1 MSEDEWSAEREW
13 DKFLQAWPVE
23 RIKNLTLQEYTTSAD
38 DRSGDDP
45 DYPFTFWLESITEDL
60 GSIWGGSAFKFGIFK
75 RQDKSKKKSKSG
87 LSYNKDYGWYSKFG
101 SSPEE
106 AFENVKQELLGI
118 ISNVQ
123 NQNLVAID
131 NSKLGDVLS
140 WKVAFLYQN
149 RKNPIVAPI
158 YSAKALKQTNASF
171 GKKTPLSHCHEILM
185 SERRDK
191 DIFDYAEELL
201 GQEKA
206 ADSVMN
212 EAVKEYSPI
221 NKSTG
226 NYPLNQILYGPPGTG
241 KTWTSSEIA
250 VKICDGQAS
259 NDRNELMGRYR
270 ELVKSGRI
278 AFTTFH
284 QSMGYEEF
292 VEGLRPVTDGDADE
306 GTAGSGFRL
315 VARNGLF
322 RNICA
327 LAKESGTHNS
337 KIDIN
342 LDKHAIFKMSLG
354 NAKTEPHIYA
364 ASLKKNCITLGYG
377 GQFDWSDPKFN
388 KYDIV
393 KNQWDTLGQN
403 GQDMTSGIRE
413 FRKFRCDMSIGDIV
427 IVSDGNS
434 AFRAIG
440 QVIGNYEFA
449 EPSEDGEDP
458 FDEGNYYHHRRKV
471 KWLKILE
478 ESLPVENI
486 KSGKF
491 TQSSCYRLDKSQ
503 INFDVLERL
512 ISAGET
518 GNSNLANNEVQNY
531 VLIIDEIN
539 RANISKVF
547 GELITL
553 LEPDK
558 RIGSGPN
565 ALQVTLPYSR
575 DKFGV
580 PQNLYIVGTMNTADR
595 SIALLDTALRRRFSF
610 KEMMPRYDIAPINRK
625 VEGIHLGKLLKAI
638 NARIEWMF
646 DRDHQIGHSFLTSVQ
661 TLDELDQV
669 MRNKIIPLLAEYFY
683 EDWEKVCVALN
694 DKGNRFIKK
703 KKLIAPSMEGSEDE
717 ERFRYKVKVKS
728 FPLEAYKTVY
738 QS

>member
-1 MSEDEWSAEREW
+1 MSEDEASRDEQWSRFLKVWPIERL
-13 DKFLQAWPVE
+13 KT
-23 RIKNLTLQEYTTSAD
+23 LTLEEYTTSAD
-38 DRSGDDP
+38 DRNGENP
-45 DYPFTFWLESITEDL
+45 DYPFTYWLESLTEDL
-60 GSIWGGSAFKFGIFK
+60 GSIWGGSAFKFGIFRRK
-75 RQDKSKKKSKSG
+75 DKSKKNTKGSR
-87 LSYNKDYGWYSKFG
+87 SYNNKYGWYSKFG

-106 AFENVKQELLGI
+106 AFEKVKTELLNI
-118 ISNVQ
+118 IDNVQ
-123 NQNLVAID
+123 KQNLEAID
-131 NSKLGDVLS
+131 ASKLGDVLS
-140 WKVAFLYQN
+140 WKVAFLYQD
-149 RKNPIVAPI
+149 RKNPVVVPI
-158 YSAKALKQTNASF
+158 YAARSLVETHDSF
-171 GKKTPLSHCHEILM
+171 TSNTPLSQFHKTLL
-185 SERRDK
+185 SERGDRNL
-191 DIFDYAEELL
+191 FNYADELL
-201 GQEKA
+201 EFTG
-206 ADSVMN
+206 DSEDDIDSSVRMPLQI
-212 EAVKEYSPI
+212 S
-221 NKSTG
+221 KST
-226 NYPLNQILYGPPGTG
+226 NSFPLNQILYGPPGTG

-270 ELVKSGRI
+270 ELVRSGRI

-337 KIDIN
+337 NININ

-354 NAKTEPHIYA
+354 NAKTEPYIYA
-364 ASLKKNCITLGYG
+364 ASLKKNCIALGYG

-388 KYDIV
+388 KYDEV
-393 KNQWDTLGQN
+393 KTQWDTLGED

-413 FRKFRCDMSIGDIV
+413 FRKFRCDMFIGDIV

-440 QVIGNYEFA
+440 QVIGNYEYA
-449 EPSEDGEDP
+449 EPAEDGEDP

-471 KWLKILE
+471 KWLKVLE

-512 ISAGET
+512 VSAGET
-518 GNSNLANNEVQNY
+518 NISNLDQSEVQNY

-558 RIGSGPN
+558 RTGSGPN
-565 ALQVTLPYSR
+565 ALQVTLPYSK

-580 PQNLYIVGTMNTADR
+580 PQNLYIIGTMNTADR

-610 KEMMPRYDIAPINRK
+610 KEMMPRYDIAPLDRK
-625 VEGIHLGKLLKAI
+625 IEGIHLGKFLKAI
-638 NARIEWMF
+638 NARIEWLF

-661 TLDELDQV
+661 TLDDLDQV
-669 MRNKIIPLLAEYFY
+669 MRDKIIPLLTEYFY
-683 EDWEKVCVALN
+683 EDWDKVCIALN
-694 DKGNRFIKK
+694 DKGNQFIKK
-703 KKLIAPSMEGSEDE
+703 KKLIAPSMHGSEDE
-717 ERFRYKVKVKS
+717 ERFRYKVKAKA
-728 FPLEAYKTVY
+728 FPIEAYKTAY
-738 QS
+738 RS

>member
-1 MSEDEWSAEREW
+1 MSQDEASREEQWSR
-13 DKFLQAWPVE
+13 FLKVWPIE
-23 RIKNLTLQEYTTSAD
+23 RIKTLTLEEYTTSAD
-38 DRSGDDP
+38 DRTGDNP
-45 DYPFTFWLESITEDL
+45 DYPFTYWLESLTEDL
-60 GSIWGGSAFKFGIFK
+60 GSIWGGSAFKFGVFRRK
-75 RQDKSKKKSKSG
+75 DKSEKKTKGSR
-87 LSYNKDYGWYSKFG
+87 SYSDKYGWYSKFG
-101 SSPEE
+101 SNPHE
-106 AFENVKQELLGI
+106 AFESVKIELLSI
-118 ISNVQ
+118 IENVQ
-123 NQNLVAID
+123 NQNLEAID
-131 NSKLGDVLS
+131 TSKLGDVLS

-149 RKNPIVAPI
+149 RENPVVAPI
-158 YSAKALKQTNASF
+158 YAARSLKETHTSF
-171 GKKTPLSHCHEILM
+171 TANTPLSQCHKTLL
-185 SERRDK
+185 SQRGNK
-191 DIFDYAEELL
+191 NIFEYADELLEYAEDIDGDNDETVHTPLSI
-201 GQEKA
+201 A
-206 ADSVMN
+206 
-212 EAVKEYSPI
+212 
-221 NKSTG
+221 KSMS
-226 NYPLNQILYGPPGTG
+226 NYPLNLILYGPPGTG

-250 VKICDGQAS
+250 VEICDGQAS
-259 NDRNELMGRYR
+259 TDRSKLMDRYR

-292 VEGLRPVTDGDADE
+292 VEGLRPVTDGDTDE
-306 GTAGSGFRL
+306 SSSGGGFRL

-337 KIDIN
+337 NIDIE
-342 LDKHAIFKMSLG
+342 LGEHTIFKMSLG

-377 GQFDWSDPKFN
+377 GQFDWSDSKFN
-388 KYDIV
+388 KYDEV
-393 KNQWDTLGQN
+393 KTQWDSLGQD

-413 FRKFRCDMSIGDIV
+413 FRKFRCDMSVGDIV

-440 QVIGNYEFA
+440 QVIGNYEYA
-449 EPSEDGEDP
+449 EPAEDGEDP

-471 KWLKILE
+471 KWLKVLE

-512 ISAGET
+512 VSAGET
-518 GNSNLANNEVQNY
+518 NISNLDHSEVQNY

-558 RIGSGPN
+558 RTGSGPN
-565 ALQVTLPYSR
+565 ALQVTLPYSK

-580 PQNLYIVGTMNTADR
+580 PQNLYIIGTMNTADR

-610 KEMMPRYDIAPINRK
+610 KEMMPRYDIAPLDRK
-625 VEGIHLGKLLKAI
+625 IEGIHLGKFLKAI

-661 TLDELDQV
+661 TLDDLDQV
-669 MRNKIIPLLAEYFY
+669 MRDKIIPLLTEYFY
-683 EDWEKVCVALN
+683 EDWDKVCIALN
-694 DKGNRFIKK
+694 DKGNQFIKK
-703 KKLIAPSMEGSEDE
+703 KKLIAPSMQGSEDE
-717 ERFRYKVKVKS
+717 ERFRYKVKAKA
-728 FPLEAYKTVY
+728 FPIEAYKTAY

>member
-1 MSEDEWSAEREW
+1 MVSKANRCELWDE
-13 DKFLQAWPVE
+13 FLEAWPVE
-23 RIKNLTLQEYTTSAD
+23 AVETLTLTQYTSSAD
-38 DRSGDDP
+38 DRLGDNP
-45 DYPFTFWLESITEDL
+45 EYPFTYWLESITNDL

-75 RQDKSKKKSKSG
+75 RAKKEEKTADKSR
-87 LSYNKDYGWYSKFG
+87 SYSDDYGWYAKFG
-101 SSPEE
+101 DDPET
-106 AFENVKQELLGI
+106 AFKNVKSAILEI
-118 ISNVQ
+118 IKNVK
-123 NQNLVAID
+123 NGRLDLID
-131 NSKLGDVLS
+131 KSPIGDVVS
-140 WKVAFLYQN
+140 WKVAFLYQDRN
-149 RKNPIVAPI
+149 NPIVVPI
-158 YSAKALKQTNASF
+158 YAARSIRDTHPNIKPS
-171 GKKTPLSHCHEILM
+171 TPLSRCHEILIG
-185 SERRDK
+185 ERNGV
-191 DIFDYAEELL
+191 DIFDYYDQLL
-201 GQEKA
+201 QHSEAHDEVTKEQLKIT
-206 ADSVMN
+206 MN
-212 EAVKEYSPI
+212 S
-221 NKSTG
+221 
-226 NYPLNQILYGPPGTG
+226 YPKNLILYGPPGTG

-250 VKICDGQAS
+250 VKICDGQAPV
-259 NDRNELMGRYR
+259 DRGALMDRYR
-270 ELVKSGRI
+270 DLVKSGRI

-292 VEGLRPVTDGDADE
+292 VEGLRPVTDGDTDE
-306 GTAGSGFRL
+306 GASSGGFRL

-364 ASLKKNCITLGYG
+364 ASLKKDCITLGYG

-388 KYDIV
+388 KYDKV
-393 KNQWDTLGQN
+393 KAQWESLGVN

-440 QVIGNYEFA
+440 QIIGNYEYA
-449 EPSEDGEDP
+449 EPSDDGEDP

-491 TQSSCYRLDKSQ
+491 TQSSCYRLDKLQ

-512 ISAGET
+512 ISSGET
-518 GNSNLANNEVQNY
+518 GKSNLANNEVQNY

-610 KEMMPRYDIAPINRK
+610 KEMMPRYDIPPIDRK
-625 VEGIHLGKLLKAI
+625 VEGIHLGKFLKAI

-661 TLDELDQV
+661 TLDDLDQV
-669 MRNKIIPLLAEYFY
+669 MRDKIIPLLTEYFY

-694 DKGNRFIKK
+694 DKGNQFIKK
-703 KKLIAPSMEGSEDE
+703 KKLIAPAMQGSEEE
-717 ERFRYKVKVKS
+717 ERFRYKVKVKP